1 MLFNDNSTAGDAII
15 NGSAFSEISFLDSS
29 AGGNATL
36 NLSSAAFGVF
46 AQSNDA
52 EHMNGNCVGGTGT
65 FSSQIDF
72 QGSSSAGD
80 GTFTA
85 VGGSTSGEAGALIL
99 LNGIATANT
108 ATFIINGGMGAGLTA
123 TQLFLMDSA
132 TAANAKITANGGVDG
147 SNGGAIVFTKKSKGG
162 AATITLNGNAVLDIT
177 MHNTPGVTIG
187 SLAGAGSVLLGANTL
202 TIGSNNQSTTFSGVI
217 EGTGGVSKI
226 GTGTLTLSGVNTYTG
241 ATTVGAGVLN
251 LAKKTGSA
259 TGAGAVNVTSG
270 TLRGKGI
277 IAGATT
283 IGTGSGAGA
292 FLAPALGSNKQSTLT
307 IQSAITSTSDA
318 TYTCTF
324 KAKKN
329 KAKTDKVLAN
339 GVTINGAILN
349 LLGQTQG
356 SLKRGLRL
364 TLISNTSTNPISG
377 TFSNLPDGGIV
388 TINGNNFQ
396 ASYEGGDGNDLTLTV
411 VP

>member
-1 MLFNDNSTAGDAII
+1 M
-15 NGSAFSEISFLDSS
+15 
-29 AGGNATL
+29 
-36 NLSSAAFGVF
+36 
-46 AQSNDA
+46 
-52 EHMNGNCVGGTGT
+52 
-65 FSSQIDF
+65 
-72 QGSSSAGD
+72 
-80 GTFTA
+80 
-85 VGGSTSGEAGALIL
+85 
-99 LNGIATANT
+99 
-108 ATFIINGGMGAGLTA
+108 
-123 TQLFLMDSA
+123 
-132 TAANAKITANGGVDG
+132 
-147 SNGGAIVFTKKSKGG
+147 
-162 AATITLNGNAVLDIT
+162 
-177 MHNTPGVTIG
+177 
-187 SLAGAGSVLLGANTL
+187 
-202 TIGSNNQSTTFSGVI
+202 I
-217 EGTGGVSKI
+217 EGTGGVTKI

-251 LAKKTGSA
+251 LANKTGSA

-270 TLRGKGI
+270 TLGGKGI

-307 IQSAITSTSDA
+307 IQSAITFNSDA

-329 KAKTDKVLAN
+329 KARTDLVVAN

-411 VP
+411 IP